1 MYVVYA
7 QVLLEILNAHTSFSS
22 YKLCLEVKL
31 IGESVRS
38 SGSICCLTFMQRCWM
53 ILIVELSTT
62 AVQR

>member
-7 QVLLEILNAHTSFSS
+7 HVLLEILNAHTSFSS
-22 YKLCLEVKL
+22 KQLCLEVKL

-38 SGSICCLTFMQRCWM
+38 SGRICCLTFMQRCWM